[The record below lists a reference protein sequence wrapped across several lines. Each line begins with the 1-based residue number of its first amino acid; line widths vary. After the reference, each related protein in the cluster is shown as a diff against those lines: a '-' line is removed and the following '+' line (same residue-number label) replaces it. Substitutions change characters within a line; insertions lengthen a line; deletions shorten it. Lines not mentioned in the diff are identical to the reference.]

1 MDDRQLPGACGS
13 GMHQR
18 SLWKSGA
25 GHPRRFSITNEL
37 QVEDDENVADR
48 LADEAVLAM
57 VKVPDT
63 RRSGPGC
70 RNREWASEDH
80 RGRRY
85 SAARSILWRYA
96 SWATHHQHLCRT
108 QDRKR

>member
-1 MDDRQLPGACGS
+1 MTVSSRA
-13 GMHQR
+13 R
-18 SLWKSGA
+18 AEA
-25 GHPRRFSITNEL
+25 GCTNVPYGKAARMPRAAPITNEP

-85 SAARSILWRYA
+85 PAARSILWRYA
-96 SWATHHQHLCRT
+96 SWATHHQHLCRI